1 MTNCQ
6 DYDFDS
12 TPPWRPKD
20 KYRATAGDAV
30 VERVGGSDEFPAYSY
45 GFRWNLSEMVED
57 FKASQESLR
66 ELVDKQMLETLANTQ
81 ARMFMDVCDET
92 KDETE
97 RDGNDEFQAYSH
109 GLEWLKEAPAKPG
122 SLLARMKE
130 VHERMFM
137 DVMDV
142 SDDHN
147 ITAPK
152 PHSLD
157 AVLALHE
164 RLCEEAR
171 ELVAKKGADYN
182 RSQQA
187 NGDTLANLKA
197 AYQLGLVESPAQ
209 GVIIRLLDKVM
220 RLASLCKPG
229 EKPANTEESIEDT
242 VKDIINY
249 SNYIPLLVKHH
260 EA

>member
-20 KYRATAGDAV
+20 KYRGAASDVV

-45 GFRWNLSEMVED
+45 GFKWNLSEMVDD
-57 FKASQESLR
+57 FRSQKPIE
-66 ELVDKQMLETLANTQ
+66 EVINEQ
-81 ARMFMDVCDET
+81 AIQLIEEMYERVFMDVFDET
-92 KDETE
+92 KDEIE

-137 DVMDV
+137 DV

-171 ELVAKKGADYN
+171 ELVERKGADYN
-182 RSQQA
+182 RTEQA
-187 NGDTLANLKA
+187 NGDTLANLKVA
-197 AYQLGLVESPAQ
+197 HRMGLVESPAH
-209 GVIIRLLDKVM
+209 GVLVRLVDKLM
-220 RLASLCKPG
+220 RLKSLCKPG
-229 EKPANTEESIEDT
+229 EQPANVDEKVRDT
-242 VKDIINY
+242 VIDVINY
-249 SNYIPLLVKHH
+249 AVYVLALH
-260 EA
+260 EGDC